1 MSKKKL
7 SSEEHELITNSLK
20 GSKVLLWSNPNPD
33 VGIGAIESQPYG
45 VNTES
50 EIPLIYK
57 LSDFESF
64 RVVVFDNVTDSNPHV
79 MCFEI
84 VTGELIEQTLTNQVS
99 DDVRDFNANNT
110 SYGNAEWV
118 RRLTLNENNFTLS
131 NCHADGRDGEQTT
144 NSDRLV
150 PIVIW
155 GYLK

>member
-7 SSEEHELITNSLK
+7 NLEEHELIINSLK
-20 GSKVLLWSNPNPD
+20 RSKVLLWSNQNPD
-33 VGIGAIESQPYG
+33 VGIGAIESHPYG
-45 VNTES
+45 VNTDS

-57 LSDFESF
+57 LGDFDSF
-64 RVVVFDNVTDSNPHV
+64 RVVVYDNVTDSNPHV
-79 MCFEI
+79 RCFSI
-84 VTGELIEQTLTNQVS
+84 STGELIGQTLTHQVS
-99 DDVRDFNANNT
+99 DEVRDFDASNA
-110 SYGNAEWV
+110 SYGNTEWI
-118 RRLTLNENNFTLS
+118 RKLTLNENNFTLS